1 MASSLLQVR
10 VDEDLRNECEDILS
24 NLGLTMSSAVRL
36 FLKRVV
42 LAQGLPFPMNL
53 PEDNK
58 KSEFDPVEYLES
70 VYKEYEKNNPNP

>member
-42 LAQGLPFPMNL
+42 LSQGLPFPMNL
-53 PEDNK
+53 SETNK
-58 KSEFDPVEYLES
+58 EKVFDPVQYLES
-70 VYKEYEKNNPNP
+70 IYDESKRTKGDE

>member
-10 VDEDLRNECEDILS
+10 VDEELKKECEDILS

-36 FLKRVV
+36 FLKRVE

-53 PEDNK
+53 PEEK
-58 KSEFDPVEYLES
+58 KEEKFDPISYLDS
-70 VYKEYEKNNPNP
+70 IYKEYEKTKGE